1 MLRKINYNKKPMK
14 SIVAPKIMAGSNP
27 DIIQQ

>member
-1 MLRKINYNKKPMK
+1 MK
-14 SIVAPKIMAGSNP
+14 SIVAPKIVAGSNP